1 MMADNPNIAERASD
15 RLTDVRQSVDA
26 ASDKAVEA
34 GRRFADAVRAANS
47 KPILDSIED
56 FTRKAPLAMLGIA
69 FLAGAMF
76 AAGRRR

>member
-1 MMADNPNIAERASD
+1 MTDNPIAEQAAD
-15 RLTDVRQSVDA
+15 TLKDVRQSVDA

-34 GRRFADAVRAANS
+34 GRRFAAAVRDVNS
-47 KPILDSIED
+47 RPILDSIED

-69 FLAGAMF
+69 FIAGAMF

>member
-1 MMADNPNIAERASD
+1 MTDNPNIAERTSD
-15 RLTDVRQSVDA
+15 TLTDVRQSVDA

-34 GRRFADAVRAANS
+34 GRRFATAVRGANT

-56 FTRKAPLAMLGIA
+56 VTRKAPLAMLGIA
-69 FLAGAMF
+69 FIAGAIF

>member
-1 MMADNPNIAERASD
+1 MADNPNVAERASD
-15 RLTDVRQSVDA
+15 RLMDVRQSVDE
-26 ASDKAVEA
+26 ASEKAVEA
-34 GRRFADAVRAANS
+34 GRRFAEAVRAAHS

-56 FTRKAPLAMLGIA
+56 FTRKAPLAMIAIA

>member
-1 MMADNPNIAERASD
+1 MTDNPNIAERATD
-15 RLTDVRQSVDA
+15 TLTDVRQSVDA

-34 GRRFADAVRAANS
+34 GRRFAAAVRGVNS
-47 KPILDSIED
+47 KPILDIVED

-69 FLAGAMF
+69 FIAGAMF